1 MKNDLDKHFTASA
14 LVLNEERKVL
24 LLYHKKL
31 NVWLY
36 PGGHVEN
43 NETPDETVV
52 REVLEETGLKVEI
65 VGEKDSSLTDKEA
78 DVTVLYKPYVVLCEL
93 INGKSPHYHIDLI
106 YKCRAKDF
114 SNIEYNKDE
123 AKGIDFFGKEEIQN
137 IPMFANFKVLLE
149 KFFDEQK

>member
-65 VGEKDSSLTDKEA
+65 IGQKDNSLADDEV
-78 DVTVLYKPYVVLCEL
+78 DVTVLFNPYVILCEL
-93 INGKSPHYHIDLI
+93 INGKLPHYHIDLI
-106 YKCRAKDF
+106 YKCRAMDF

-123 AKGIDFFGKEEIQN
+123 SKGIGFFGKEEIQN
-137 IPMFANFKVLLE
+137 IPLFPNFKVLLE